1 MYTSIYI
8 YIHRCICNMYTHTHT
23 YTSLHVD
30 GLPSESLSME
40 GREREENKEGRV
52 RVHFFKEGDFIVMLE
67 ARVSCI
73 CIHTRQRAPE
83 GLVP

>member
-1 MYTSIYI
+1 MAYQV
-8 YIHRCICNMYTHTHT
+8 
-23 YTSLHVD
+23 SLFQWKAEK
-30 GLPSESLSME
+30 GKKKK
-40 GREREENKEGRV
+40 NKEGRV

-83 GLVP
+83 GLVL

>member
-1 MYTSIYI
+1 
-8 YIHRCICNMYTHTHT
+8 MYTHTHT
-23 YTSLHVD
+23 HTHTNLHID
-30 GLPSESLSME
+30 GLPSESLSKE

>member
-1 MYTSIYI
+1 MAYQV
-8 YIHRCICNMYTHTHT
+8 
-23 YTSLHVD
+23 SLLQWRAEK
-30 GLPSESLSME
+30 GKK
-40 GREREENKEGRV
+40 RKEGRA